1 MITKSIIIAD
11 GVKLNYIET
20 DKFKTNYFSFN
31 FITKLSKDEASYNSL
46 IPLILMRGCRT
57 YPSQADINKR
67 LQYLYSGEIGARND
81 KFGEYQIF
89 GLRAN
94 MLDNRYCQGTDV
106 TKDTIDLLCDMI
118 FDPYLVDGAFDNGY
132 TKGEKINLIDIVE
145 SEINNKTK
153 YSMKRIKEEMCK
165 NEVFGLSKYGTI
177 QQIKEITCK
186 SLYKAYLETL
196 KVCPIEI
203 YFVGKCDLESLEKSL
218 KSRFVNIDRCVKAI
232 ETEKTV
238 KKADKV
244 KQIVDEENVKQGK
257 LCLGFRTGYDSKENK
272 YYLLQLFNEVFGGS
286 PTSKLFMNVREK
298 MSLCYFC
305 RSIVNQR
312 NGVMIV
318 ASGIEFENKEIA
330 EKAILDQLNAIKEG
344 NISEAEFES
353 ARKSIRNGYMQI
365 YDSAD
370 SMEIWTFFRSLC
382 GSYVTP
388 MSECE
393 RVEKATIEDIK
404 EVAKKMTLD
413 TVYFLKGKS
422 TEVKN
427 GWDYY
432 KRK

>member
-1 MITKSIIIAD
+1 MITKSVKIAD
-11 GVKLNYIET
+11 GVKLNYIES

-31 FITKLSKDEASYNSL
+31 FISKLSSEDASYNSL
-46 IPLILMRGCRT
+46 IPLILMRGCKS
-57 YPSQADINKR
+57 YPSQAEINKR

-106 TKDTIDLLCDMI
+106 TKDTIDLVCDMI
-118 FDPYLVDGAFDNGY
+118 FEPYLVDGAFDEGY
-132 TKGEKINLIDIVE
+132 TKGEKINLVDIVQ

-153 YSMKRIKEEMCK
+153 HSMKRLMEEMCK
-165 NEVFGLSKYGTI
+165 NEVFGLSKYGTVE
-177 QQIKEITCK
+177 EINKITSK
-186 SLYKAYLETL
+186 SLYEAYKATL
-196 KVCPIEI
+196 KSCPIEI
-203 YFVGKCDLESLEKSL
+203 YFVGKCDLKSLENSL
-218 KSRFVNIDRCVKAI
+218 KLRFEGLDRRVKSI

-238 KKADKV
+238 ERADSV
-244 KQIVDEENVKQGK
+244 KQVVDEENVKQGK
-257 LCLGFRTGYDSKENK
+257 LCLGFRTGYKPEENK

-318 ASGIEFENKEIA
+318 ASGIEFDNKAIA
-330 EKAILDQLNAIKEG
+330 EKAILEQLNAIKEG
-344 NISEAEFES
+344 NITEEEFES
-353 ARKSIRNGYMQI
+353 ARKSIRNGYLQI

-370 SMEIWTFFRSLC
+370 SMEVWTFFRSLC

-388 MSECE
+388 LSECE
-393 RVEKATIEDIK
+393 KVEKATIEDIK
-404 EVAKKMTLD
+404 DVAKKMTLD

-427 GWDYY
+427 G
-432 KRK
+432 

>member
-1 MITKSIIIAD
+1 MITKSVKIAD
-11 GVKLNYIET
+11 GVKLNYIES

-31 FITKLSKDEASYNSL
+31 FISKLSSEDASYNSL
-46 IPLILMRGCRT
+46 IPLILMRGCKS
-57 YPSQADINKR
+57 YPSQAEINKR

-106 TKDTIDLLCDMI
+106 TKDTIDLVCDMI
-118 FDPYLVDGAFDNGY
+118 FEPYLVDGAFDEGY
-132 TKGEKINLIDIVE
+132 TKGEKINLVDIVQ

-153 YSMKRIKEEMCK
+153 HSMKRLMEEMCK
-165 NEVFGLSKYGTI
+165 NEVFGLSKYGTVEKI
-177 QQIKEITCK
+177 NKITSK
-186 SLYKAYLETL
+186 SLYEAYKATL
-196 KVCPIEI
+196 KSCPIEI
-203 YFVGKCDLESLEKSL
+203 YFVGKCDLKSLENSL
-218 KSRFVNIDRCVKAI
+218 KLRFEGLDRRVKSI

-238 KKADKV
+238 ERADSV
-244 KQIVDEENVKQGK
+244 KQVVDEENVKQGK
-257 LCLGFRTGYDSKENK
+257 LCLGFRTGYKPEENK

-318 ASGIEFENKEIA
+318 ASGIEFDNKAIA
-330 EKAILDQLNAIKEG
+330 EKAILEQLNAIKEG
-344 NISEAEFES
+344 NITEEEFES
-353 ARKSIRNGYMQI
+353 ARKSIRNGYLQI

-370 SMEIWTFFRSLC
+370 SMEVWTFFRSLC

-393 RVEKATIEDIK
+393 KVEKATVEDIK
-404 EVAKKMTLD
+404 DVAKKMTLD

-427 GWDYY
+427 G
-432 KRK
+432 